1 MFTIENS
8 DQKIAKTIV
17 QNTKSRDQKILTLD
31 SMQSVTSEQIENGE
45 NYLSIMESNLEVLTE
60 ALG

>member
-1 MFTIENS
+1 
-8 DQKIAKTIV
+8 V

-45 NYLSIMESNLEVLTE
+45 NYLSIMESNLKVLTE

>member
-45 NYLSIMESNLEVLTE
+45 NYLSIMESNLKVLTE